1 MNKVEELV
9 MNAIENLKQ
18 SENYKNGERDV
29 SILVPIPKGVKVSIP
44 NIPLDNVKIEYIKRW
59 KIADPQTGE
68 TVFEC
73 DENIS
78 VCRITGRLR

>member
-59 KIADPQTGE
+59 KIADQQTGE

>member
-44 NIPLDNVKIEYIKRW
+44 NIPLDNVKIEHIKRW
-59 KIADPQTGE
+59 KIADQQTGE

>member
-29 SILVPIPKGVKVSIP
+29 SMLVPIPKGVKV
-44 NIPLDNVKIEYIKRW
+44 
-59 KIADPQTGE
+59 
-68 TVFEC
+68 
-73 DENIS
+73 
-78 VCRITGRLR
+78 